1 MWFASITISKFSC
14 LFLSLKQYAYILNSS
29 YWIILTLS
37 LLACFAFLL
46 WLLSF
51 LFSYSSYLFL
61 DSYQY
66 IFWYIFVF
74 SFHFFIMIS
83 IELWRAR
90 IGLHSLS
97 KSSNFPR
104 TSSDSLLTSTTSII
118 LFSILLV
125 CVVYSLLII
134 GGIELNPGPIT
145 PTQDTNHLQGNQ

>member
-61 DSYQY
+61 H
-66 IFWYIFVF
+66 ICFLIL
-74 SFHFFIMIS
+74 IS
-83 IELWRAR
+83 
-90 IGLHSLS
+90 
-97 KSSNFPR
+97 
-104 TSSDSLLTSTTSII
+104 TSSDISSYSPFISSSWFLLNCGVLVLAYTHSANLRIFPELLLTLSWPRLHLSSYFLFFLSALSI
-118 LFSILLV
+118 LFSLLAV
-125 CVVYSLLII
+125 S
-134 GGIELNPGPIT
+134 N
-145 PTQDTNHLQGNQ
+145 